1 MTYVVD
7 TEGATEELEDVFV
20 TLSFLNPAEG
30 TTQTEVVKITEVHES
45 DSDDGPHVFVGHE
58 GAGHGPKVKITI
70 EYLTDEG
77 NDTTEETE

>member
-7 TEGATEELEDVFV
+7 TKGDAEEVEDVFV

-30 TTQTEVVKITEVHES
+30 TTQTEVVKITQVHES

-70 EYLTDEG
+70 EYLTD
-77 NDTTEETE
+77 DTTEETE